1 MMREFELAGDWMHE
15 QIVLS
20 HQKPRSPTQFH
31 GEHEP
36 VSPANS
42 EEI

>member
-1 MMREFELAGDWMHE
+1 MMREFELAGDWMRE

-20 HQKPRSPTQFH
+20 RQKPRSATRFH

-36 VSPANS
+36 VSPTDS